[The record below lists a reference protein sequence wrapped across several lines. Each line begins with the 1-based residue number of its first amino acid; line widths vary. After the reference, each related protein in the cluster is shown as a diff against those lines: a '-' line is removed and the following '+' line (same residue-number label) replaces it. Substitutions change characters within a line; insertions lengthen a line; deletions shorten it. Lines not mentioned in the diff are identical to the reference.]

1 MRRRPLIVLIADIVA
16 SRRLAER
23 SVVQRRLGTCLR
35 RLNARK
41 GGGLISPYTVTLG
54 DEFQAVFSGPERLFL
69 DALAIL
75 IALYPVEVR
84 FSWSVGEVQTAINRK
99 QAIGMDGPAFH
110 EARRSVLRLKKTKSW
125 FVVSGAGGDALRL
138 MNPCL
143 DLVSHMFRKWPRSRL
158 TILKGLLEG
167 HDIRELARDLHI
179 TDKAIYKSIDAGAI
193 RTLVGVFQEITG
205 RLGDALKIP

>member
-1 MRRRPLIVLIADIVA
+1 VRRRPLIVLIADIVA

-23 SVVQRRLGTCLR
+23 SVVQRRLDTCLR
-35 RLNARK
+35 QLNARK

-84 FSWSVGEVQTAINRK
+84 FSWSVGGVQTAINRK

-110 EARRSVLRLKKTKSW
+110 EARLSVLRLKKTKNW

-143 DLVSHMFRKWPRSRL
+143 DLVSHMFRRWPRSRL
-158 TILKGLLEG
+158 IILKGLLEG
-167 HDIRELARDLHI
+167 HDIRKLSRDLHL

-193 RTLVGVFQEITG
+193 RTLVGVFQEITE
-205 RLGDALKIP
+205 RLGDALRVV